1 LIDNVTFKSLLW
13 GCLRNFIGMGSSK
26 WWLLRTV
33 DWHSRDHHCAG
44 CFWSTFPH
52 GQGSN
57 WTKPASQNGFN
68 QGEVTS
74 MNSFMLSAYDNPR
87 PSIHLVSLSSHLAA
101 ETKLMQLNLNR
112 YTGVSTGVYDAVARI
127 SERNTA
133 YWELIAKLWT
143 PTFSRWSKKR
153 MQVFCKQIA
162 RHHLLYCS
170 SCTILYLE
178 SSLDSS
184 SIIPSRNSFL
194 LRKRL

>member
-1 LIDNVTFKSLLW
+1 MSDWPKVLIVNVTFKSLLW
-13 GCLRNFIGMGSSK
+13 GFLHNFISMGSSK

-57 WTKPASQNGFN
+57 RTKPASQNGFN

-112 YTGVSTGVYDAVARI
+112 YTGVSLQECMMQLQESQKGIQPTESWLQALDTHLFTVIKEKNASVPQADCKTSSALLQFLYYIVFGIKFRFKQYYFQ
-127 SERNTA
+127 SE
-133 YWELIAKLWT
+133 
-143 PTFSRWSKKR
+143 
-153 MQVFCKQIA
+153 
-162 RHHLLYCS
+162 
-170 SCTILYLE
+170 
-178 SSLDSS
+178 
-184 SIIPSRNSFL
+184 
-194 LRKRL
+194 